1 MHEIS
6 GERRTARR
14 YSLHLPLHYRVS
26 QKSALVRAGS
36 GMTCEISASGLSFK
50 CRKPLP
56 VGAHIE
62 ILVDWPAK
70 YADIFPISLQV
81 TGFVLRSESS
91 RTAVRLTSRKFR
103 VAAIEAEPM
112 PVPATA

>member
-1 MHEIS
+1 MHDMS
-6 GERRTARR
+6 SERRTARR
-14 YSLHLPLHYRVS
+14 YGLHLPLHYRVS
-26 QKSALVRAGS
+26 QKGAVVRTGS
-36 GMTCEISASGLSFK
+36 GMTCELSASGLSFK

-70 YADIFPISLQV
+70 YADMFPISLQV
-81 TGFVLRSESS
+81 TGFVLRSEPS

-103 VAAIEAEPM
+103 VASAEAAE